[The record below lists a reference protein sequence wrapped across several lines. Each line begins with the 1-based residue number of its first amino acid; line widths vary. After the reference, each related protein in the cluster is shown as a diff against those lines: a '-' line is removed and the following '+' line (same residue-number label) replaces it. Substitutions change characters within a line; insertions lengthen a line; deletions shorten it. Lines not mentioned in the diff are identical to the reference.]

1 MKLHSIASLAVA
13 CVAVVF
19 CGAFAQ
25 VRPFMPTENE
35 PRKYPTVVSCSLTMT
50 KVDTNIPDPF
60 DELPNSCNHFSVQN
74 ADEYKFVEVGCRF
87 AQVLQGSAFKVENAA
102 CRASRAYAT
111 CRVMLGD
118 QNPEP
123 IDTYYFLGKDRS
135 NSRDAQEEMFRS
147 SCENL
152 GGEFLK

>member
-1 MKLHSIASLAVA
+1 MKSNSVISIATAFA
-13 CVAVVF
+13 AVVF
-19 CGAFAQ
+19 CGAFARVESLVPNQ
-25 VRPFMPTENE
+25 NE
-35 PRKYPTVVSCSLTMT
+35 SRKYPTVVSCSLTMA

-60 DELPNSCNHFSVQN
+60 EQLPYSCNNFSVQN
-74 ADEYKFVEVGCRF
+74 EEEYKFVEVGCRF

-102 CRASRAYAT
+102 CKASHAYAT

-135 NSRDAQEEMFRS
+135 NSRDAQEEMFRN
-147 SCENL
+147 SCDTL
-152 GGEFLK
+152 GGQFLK